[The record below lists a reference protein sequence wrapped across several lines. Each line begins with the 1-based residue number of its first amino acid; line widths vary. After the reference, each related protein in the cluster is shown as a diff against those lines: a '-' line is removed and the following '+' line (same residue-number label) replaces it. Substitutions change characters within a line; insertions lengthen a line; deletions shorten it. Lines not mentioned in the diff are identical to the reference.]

1 MGTTSS
7 PNLQMSKLRLTA
19 SREGDPGHIGRK
31 VVKSR
36 WTIGWL
42 SPEPKFLY
50 FYPTSLKI
58 YIGRCPQRDFQLISN
73 IVTSFSARLGLL

>member
-36 WTIGWL
+36 WTIG
-42 SPEPKFLY
+42 
-50 FYPTSLKI
+50 
-58 YIGRCPQRDFQLISN
+58 
-73 IVTSFSARLGLL
+73 